1 MSKEII
7 NYVEFPVRDMEGT
20 KRFFNEAFGWEYYDH
35 GDDYAAIEKAGLHGG
50 FFRSDLVA
58 HTENGSA
65 KVVLY
70 SENLEDSL
78 ERVKKAGGKI
88 SKAIF
93 EFPGGRRFQFTCPS
107 GNEYAVWGDAK

>member
-20 KRFFNEAFGWEYYDH
+20 KRFFSEAFGWEYYDH
-35 GDDYAAIEKAGLHGG
+35 GDDYAAIQKAGLHGG

-65 KVVLY
+65 LVVLF
-70 SENLEDSL
+70 SEDLEDSL
-78 ERVKKAGGKI
+78 ERVKQ
-88 SKAIF
+88 SKRQDLEIDF
-93 EFPGGRRFQFTCPS
+93 RIPRRPTFPVYLPQRQRIRR
-107 GNEYAVWGDAK
+107 VV